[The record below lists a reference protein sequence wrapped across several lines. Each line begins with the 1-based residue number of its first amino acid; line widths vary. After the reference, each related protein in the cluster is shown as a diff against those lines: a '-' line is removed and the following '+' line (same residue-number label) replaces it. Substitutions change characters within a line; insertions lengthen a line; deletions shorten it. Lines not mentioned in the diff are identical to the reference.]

1 MLEVLFCSLVTILP
15 DYLYRRHVQGKRIGH
30 EITLFSIWYELRWG
44 ITGCVL
50 LTLCLITVVFYYHP
64 STSNVTSFYRTVPVL
79 PETGGRVDKIFVGIN
94 EVVVAGQPLFHLD
107 SSVQEASLHS
117 AQQRVKEIEA
127 QILVAKADLA
137 TADGNIAAAEGSYKQ
152 AVDELATKAE
162 LRARNADVV
171 TTREIDRLQNI
182 VDSRQGALDAAKA
195 SKASL
200 ETNVNSLLPAER
212 DSALAQVAEA
222 QAVLDKMTIYA
233 GIDGVLEQFTLKL
246 GDYVNPMLRPAGLI
260 VPHSGTVT
268 TFEAGFGQI
277 SSQVIKV
284 GMTGEITCASRPFT
298 VIPMVVVDVQRVISS
313 GQLRQTDVLLD
324 PTAVRQPGS
333 LTVYM
338 QPRYEG
344 GTEGI
349 PPGSTCSANVY
360 TSNHDRLEN
369 DKDMSTLTWLS
380 LHVIDTVGLV
390 HAILLRAQA
399 IQLPIFSLVLS
410 GGH

>member
-15 DYLYRRHVQGKRIGH
+15 DYLYRRFAQGKRFGH
-30 EITLFSIWYELRWG
+30 EITLYSVWYELRWG
-44 ITGCVL
+44 ITGCAL
-50 LTLCLITVVFYYHP
+50 LTVSLITVVFYYHP
-64 STSNVTSFYRTVPVL
+64 STTNVTSFYRTVPVL
-79 PETGGRVDKIFVGIN
+79 PETGGRVDEIYVGIN
-94 EVVVAGQPLFHLD
+94 QEVKAGQKLFRLD
-107 SSVQEASLHS
+107 SSLQLASLKS
-117 AQQRVKEIEA
+117 AEQRVKEIEA
-127 QILVAKADLA
+127 QILVAQADLA

-152 AVDELATKAE
+152 ALDELATKSE

-171 TTREIDRLQNI
+171 NSREIDKLQNV
-182 VDSRQGALDAAKA
+182 VDSRKGALDAAKA

-233 GIDGVLEQFTLKL
+233 GIDGVLEQFTLKN

-313 GQLRQTDVLLD
+313 GQLRQTDILMD
-324 PTAVRQPGS
+324 PAAVRQPGS

-360 TSNHDRLEN
+360 TNNHDRLASDE
-369 DKDMSTLTWLS
+369 DMSTLTWLS